1 MTRHG
6 ALALAGLLRE
16 AYDLVLPATCAG
28 CATPGVSMCGTCHG
42 ALDACLTAGPITPRH
57 TQVAGLPP
65 LWAAGAYQGPLR
77 RVIVAYKDG
86 DRRDLRG
93 TLAPLLAAALAPA
106 LSTAPGDRTP
116 VPVAVPSS
124 PVSRRRRGDDP
135 LRDLTHCALRLL
147 GRGPPPAHEPLL
159 VVSRRVADQS
169 GLDARARSA
178 NLAGAFTAR
187 TGLPGT
193 PCVLVDD
200 VLTTGATLAEAARA
214 LRAAGARPMG
224 CAVVAATPR
233 HGRRR
238 T

>member
-1 MTRHG
+1 MT
-6 ALALAGLLRE
+6 GLLRE

-28 CATPGVSMCGTCHG
+28 CATPGAPICARCRA
-42 ALDACLTAGPITPRH
+42 ALDARVAAGPLGPLRPSGR
-57 TQVAGLPP
+57 AGMPP
-65 LWAAGAYQGPLR
+65 VWAAGTYEGPLR

-93 TLAPLLAAALAPA
+93 ALAPLLAAALVPA
-106 LSTAPGDRTP
+106 LQGRPDTATP
-116 VPVAVPSS
+116 LLVCVPSS
-124 PVSRRRRGDDP
+124 PASRRRRGDDP
-135 LRDLTHCALRLL
+135 LRDLTRSALRLL
-147 GRGPPPAHEPLL
+147 CPGPPPALAPVLA
-159 VVSRRVADQS
+159 VSRRVVDQS

-178 NLAGAFTAR
+178 NLAGAFAAR
-187 TGLPGT
+187 ARLPDT

-200 VLTTGATLAEAARA
+200 VVTTGATLAEAVRA
-214 LRAAGARPMG
+214 LRAAGARPVA